1 MISDGQRL
9 GAALMEMNTPTART
23 QITFKG
29 EAFGNTAR
37 EIAEKAGARAY
48 EFFGDGI
55 AYALDIDVSV
65 SPLLRATNDAPK
77 FRGVFYAR
85 SV

>member
-1 MISDGQRL
+1 MSLEGQRL
-9 GAALMEMNTPTART
+9 GMALAEHNTPTAQT

-37 EIAEKAGARAY
+37 EIAEKANARAY
-48 EFFGDGI
+48 AFFGDGI
-55 AYALDIDVSV
+55 SYELDIDVGE
-65 SPLLRATNDAPK
+65 SPLPRATNDAPK
-77 FRGVFYAR
+77 FKGVFYAR